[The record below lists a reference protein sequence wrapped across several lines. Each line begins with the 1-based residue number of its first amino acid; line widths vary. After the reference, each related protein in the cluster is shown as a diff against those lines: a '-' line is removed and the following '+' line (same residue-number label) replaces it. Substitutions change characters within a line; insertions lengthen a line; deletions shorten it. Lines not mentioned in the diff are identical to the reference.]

1 MKSSSSLSLFKSFR
15 FIAATPGGLGQ
26 AWRTGKGREPLRKQV
41 VCSLTAGEIR
51 TGTLR
56 ETVRGRPRHMSSF
69 HIPVSVPGGDAGGD
83 GMGRV
88 SISTVARHHAQ
99 QLRAWVLKRVLFP
112 WGCRHRTE
120 NLGLA
125 TGLPS
130 TSLPISP
137 PLASWFHR
145 AEDTEPSMPFTCPFS
160 SYPVLRRTKL
170 PTISAFWAGMLG
182 LGGRGEGVSPQ
193 GVARCILEPVH
204 WGNAPP
210 PPQLSFEQM
219 PRACR

>member
-15 FIAATPGGLGQ
+15 FIAATLGGPGQ

-41 VCSLTAGEIR
+41 VCSLTAGEVR
-51 TGTLR
+51 TGTLQ

-69 HIPVSVPGGDAGGD
+69 HIPVSVPGRGCEEFPS
-83 GMGRV
+83 RPWR
-88 SISTVARHHAQ
+88 RHHAQ
-99 QLRAWVLKRVLFP
+99 QLRAWVLKRVLSP

-120 NLGLA
+120 NLDLA

-130 TSLPISP
+130 TSLPVSP

-160 SYPVLRRTKL
+160 SYPVLPRTKL
-170 PTISAFWAGMLG
+170 PTTSAFWAGRLG

-204 WGNAPP
+204 WGNAPL
-210 PPQLSFEQM
+210 PQLSFEQM